1 MNIGKMQQL
10 TIVRKSD
17 FGLYLAES
25 SDSEEQVLLP
35 KNQVPEGASIGD
47 ELTVFLYRD
56 SSDRPIATL
65 KTPRMTLGEIGRCKV
80 AEVSRI
86 GALSAVKNM
95 LRRSMSTGRLPK
107 DYDLF
112 WVNGRMDLLAEN
124 LVVDPRYVHLFTAE
138 EIALCRELVMPKAA

>member
-35 KNQVPEGASIGD
+35 RNQVPEGTSLGD

-86 GALSAVKNM
+86 GAFLEWGLEK
-95 LRRSMSTGRLPK
+95 
-107 DYDLF
+107 
-112 WVNGRMDLLAEN
+112 DLLLPYREMTGELKAGMEIPVEHGTFHSRRRN
-124 LVVDPRYVHLFTAE
+124 LVHGLLQ
-138 EIALCRELVMPKAA
+138 AL